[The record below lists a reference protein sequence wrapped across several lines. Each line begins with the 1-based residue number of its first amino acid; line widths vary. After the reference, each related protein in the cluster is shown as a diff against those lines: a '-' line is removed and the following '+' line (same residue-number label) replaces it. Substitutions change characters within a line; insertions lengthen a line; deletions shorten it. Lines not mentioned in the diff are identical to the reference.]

1 MLRNVFLKSLRDQ
14 RRALLY
20 WGFGFS
26 ALTLLT
32 VAFYPTISEMPEFSE
47 LFENSEVLVNLFG
60 GGFTDLTSPEGY
72 LNSQLYSLMIPL
84 LFLIFAIT
92 HGSGAIA
99 AEEDRGTLD
108 TLLSTPTTRVQV
120 FAQKFAAMIA
130 AILVLAVVLW
140 LSVILGA
147 IAVGMEIGLFK
158 VAAATFSGTLLG
170 VTFGTLA
177 FALGAATGRRGRSV
191 TVTATIAIVS
201 YFMHSLAPVVEVIE
215 PTRYLSPYYYY
226 IGADPLANGLSLA
239 HVAVLVGLTIAA
251 AAGSVYVFERRDLAV

>member
-14 RRALLY
+14 RRPLLY

-47 LFENSEVLVNLFG
+47 MFEQSDVLVNLFG

-72 LNSQLYSLMIPL
+72 LNSQLYSLMVPM
-84 LFLIFAIT
+84 LFLIFAIA

-108 TLLSTPTTRVQV
+108 TLLSTPTTRLQV
-120 FAQKFAAMIA
+120 YTQKFAAMIVA
-130 AILVLAVVLW
+130 TLVLAVVLW
-140 LSVILGA
+140 LSVIVGA
-147 IAVGMEIGLFK
+147 IAVDMDLS
-158 VAAATFSGTLLG
+158 VLRAAAATFSGALLG
-170 VTFGTLA
+170 IAFGTLA
-177 FALGAATGRRGRSV
+177 FALGGATGRRGRSV
-191 TVTATIAIVS
+191 AITVTAAIVA
-201 YFMHSLAPVVEVIE
+201 YFVYSLAPVVEVIE
-215 PTRYLSPYYYY
+215 PARYLSPFYYY

-239 HVAVLVGLTIAA
+239 HAAVLVALSAA
-251 AAGSVYVFERRDLAV
+251 AVAGSLYVFERRDLAV